1 MRKRA
6 QYKKPKPLNK
16 IPTLII
22 MVLTLLVIIFFGRD
36 ISAKIA
42 SLFEPNVPVSD
53 APDAQSAAIV
63 TETPSAGVPHLSGSV
78 MQHANTDAAQSLLPI
93 IARGSAK

>member
-1 MRKRA
+1 MRKRT

-22 MVLTLLVIIFFGRD
+22 MVITLLAIIFFGRD
-36 ISAKIA
+36 ISTKIA

-53 APDAQSAAIV
+53 TPNISSATGT
-63 TETPSAGVPHLSGSV
+63 TETPSVQIPRLSGSV